1 MPYGENVF
9 NRRNIVCMFMIAI
22 LPVSLPAEDT
32 GGAILHSSGSVL
44 LNKNLA
50 PSTSALRSEN
60 LIETQSDAMARI
72 ELTGSAADLNPETVV
87 QFNSGELILEHGSL
101 SVNTSR
107 GLKVRVGCV
116 TVTPVS
122 LEWTHYDVSDVNG
135 KVTVAALKNDV
146 YIESRS
152 VNAGPAK
159 QSARSDRAIVRE
171 GEQKSREEKCG
182 GATLKESGLAAGRGA
197 LMSSPYVLW
206 PAAGVIVGVG
216 CWALCRGDDPISPDH
231 P

>member
-1 MPYGENVF
+1 MF
-9 NRRNIVCMFMIAI
+9 KWRNLVCLLLIAT
-22 LPVSLPAEDT
+22 LPLSLAADDT

-44 LNKNLA
+44 LNKNPA
-50 PSTSALRSEN
+50 PSTSALRSAD
-60 LIETQSDAMARI
+60 LIETQSDAIARI
-72 ELTGSAADLNPETVV
+72 ELTGSAADMNPETLV

-107 GLKVRVGCV
+107 SLKVRVGCV
-116 TVTPVS
+116 TVTPVR
-122 LEWTHYDVSDVNG
+122 LEWTHYDVSDVDG

-152 VNAGPAK
+152 ANAQPAK
-159 QSARSDRAIVRE
+159 QSARSDRTIVRE

-182 GATLKESGLAAGRGA
+182 GATLKESGVAGRGA
-197 LMSSPYVLW
+197 LMSSPYVVW
-206 PAAGVIVGVG
+206 SAAGVIVGVA
-216 CWALCRGDDPISPDH
+216 CWALCRGDDSISPDH

>member
-1 MPYGENVF
+1 MT
-9 NRRNIVCMFMIAI
+9 AI
-22 LPVSLPAEDT
+22 LPVSLSADDT

-50 PSTSALRSEN
+50 PSTSALRSDD
-60 LIETQSDAMARI
+60 LIETQSDALARI
-72 ELTGSAADLNPETVV
+72 ELTGSAVDMNPETVV
-87 QFNSGELILEHGSL
+87 QFSSAELILEHGSL

-122 LEWTHYDVSDVNG
+122 LEWTHYDVSDVDG
-135 KVTVAALKNDV
+135 KVKVAALKNDV

-152 VNAGPAK
+152 GNAQPAK
-159 QSARSDRAIVRE
+159 ESALSDRTIVKE

-182 GATLKESGLAAGRGA
+182 GATLKESGVAAGRGA
-197 LMSSPYVLW
+197 IMNSPYVQGIG
-206 PAAGVIVGVG
+206 AGVIVGVA
-216 CWALCRGDDPISPDH
+216 CWTFCREVSISPDH